1 MYFGLC
7 NSPATFQLMMDSLFQ
22 DLVNEGKIVIYMDD
36 IPDLLEN
43 PDRTQCDYEKSAK
56 DPEQQ

>member
-7 NSPATFQLMMDSLFQ
+7 NSPATFQLMIDLLFQ

-43 PDRTQCDYEKSAK
+43 PDRTQSDCEKSAK